1 MVLGHTEMLTDTPL
15 WFVGLLL
22 VAAIGSGAAASVVGF
37 GIGSLLTPLFAVHF
51 GTDVAIAAVALPHL
65 AGGLLRGW
73 RLRSSVDR
81 SVLLRFGVLSAVGGL
96 VGALLF
102 SRLAPRVL
110 TRTLGAL
117 LVLTA
122 SASLTGWSERWKP
135 RDASVWILGALSGFF
150 GGVAGNQGGLRAA
163 ALSTFGLAPAA
174 FVATSTVIGV
184 FVDVARIPIYLYGA
198 GNRLAELWSLV
209 ALAAA
214 GVLAGTLVGERLL
227 FGLSPARFRVAV
239 SAAIGLLGLWFLLGA
254 A

>member
-96 VGALLF
+96 VGAL
-102 SRLAPRVL
+102 
-110 TRTLGAL
+110 
-117 LVLTA
+117 
-122 SASLTGWSERWKP
+122 
-135 RDASVWILGALSGFF
+135 SGFF

-198 GNRLAELWSLV
+198 ENRLAELWSLV